1 MEEKSGDLSSAKE
14 INNHTNY
21 NEEELLAGFVGGGK
35 SDFYLGKW
43 KSGKMRSWNWPA
55 ALFPPFWLGYRKM
68 YKTVFLLFGAFLLI
82 DVIVAFLGFDS
93 LRIDSSLG
101 IAMGVAFGISGNLL
115 YKNYAQS
122 EIKRIL
128 DSNKHGNVMDRIKQR
143 GGTSQKGIWIVIAVV
158 ISYAII
164 STILTEY
171 IIDREEIVAITPIS
185 DVEGVQSEETI
196 KQSILD
202 LIALNFQAL
211 EEEDLEMYMTMIY
224 MDDANEIYEETRNLV
239 EMLFTEYDLEY
250 EWYDPKFIFIKQDEV
265 ILSLRQISRVVEGS
279 AYRDNETT
287 IVHTFKFD
295 NGVWKFAESEVE
307 SVIYLDEV
315 ALDINVE
322 RRNDQFYINGITL
335 GMEDD
340 IVSIL
345 GDPDD
350 EGYNTDTWYLDGNVT
365 MTAYYDGERDF
376 LLDAIHVDFL
386 DEMIV
391 EQLINML
398 GPNFTRTQD
407 GVEFATSDQVI
418 GIYKHEGGFEVF
430 LRSALVYVEETE
442 LTEEFIP
449 SLNIDLD
456 GFSHLFV
463 QSYNETLAA
472 LSNENTI
479 DELDFTVLQ
488 DGYFFTKLYKGIQL
502 IGTLNPNK
510 EIRWIGVRSENGKS
524 SGDMEESFVEVE
536 IGMAANIAL
545 ITALGDEDVQ
555 EEIFQNIVH
564 QQYNQFKEIGE
575 YSTGI
580 VRYIDSDSEYYSILH
595 AESVDDSVDLGDYY

>member
-1 MEEKSGDLSSAKE
+1 M
-14 INNHTNY
+14 
-21 NEEELLAGFVGGGK
+21 AGFVGDGK
-35 SDFYLGKW
+35 RDFYLGKW
-43 KSGKMRSWNWPA
+43 KSGKKRSWNWPA

-68 YKTVFLLFGAFLLI
+68 YKTLFILFGVFLLM

-93 LRIDSSLG
+93 VRIDSSLG
-101 IAMGVAFGISGNLL
+101 IAMGIAFGIGGNLL
-115 YKNYAQS
+115 YKNYAKG

-128 DSNKHGNVMDRIKQR
+128 DTNTNGNVLDRVRQR
-143 GGTSQKGIWIVIAVV
+143 GGTSKKGIWIVVAVV

-171 IIDREEIVAITPIS
+171 ILTSDSNNMVATS
-185 DVEGVQSEETI
+185 LDAQVKEVQSEEAI
-196 KQSILD
+196 KQSVLD

-211 EEEDLEMYMTMIY
+211 EEEDLELYMNMIY
-224 MDDANEIYEETRNLV
+224 RDVANELYEETQNLV
-239 EMLFTEYDLEY
+239 EFLFAEYDLEY
-250 EWYDPKFIFIKQDEV
+250 EWYDPEFISIDQDEV
-265 ILSLRQISRVVEGS
+265 ILRLRQISRVVEGS
-279 AYRDNETT
+279 AYRDNEST
-287 IVHTFKFD
+287 IVHTIKIQ
-295 NGVWKFAESEVE
+295 NGLWKFAESEVE

-315 ALDINVE
+315 ALDLNVE

-376 LLDAIHVDFL
+376 LLNAIHVDFL

-456 GFSHLFV
+456 EFSYLFV
-463 QSYNETLAA
+463 STYNETL
-472 LSNENTI
+472 SNFNNPNPI

-524 SGDMEESFVEVE
+524 SGDMEESFVGVE
-536 IGMAANIAL
+536 ISMAAKIAM
-545 ITALGDEDVQ
+545 ITSLGDEDVQ
-555 EEIFQNIVH
+555 EEIFQNMFH
-564 QQYNQFKEIGE
+564 QQYNQFKDKGE
-575 YSTGI
+575 YSTGT
-580 VRYIDSDSEYYSILH
+580 VRYIDSDSEYYSIFH
-595 AESVDDSVDLGDYY
+595 AEAVEDSVDLGDYY